1 MTEADYADFL
11 VVGGGTCGC
20 VVAARLSE
28 DPSATV
34 MLLESGSGYRSA
46 LELPDVLGDPYRLP
60 VGPASEY
67 TWTYPVELTP
77 RRASTIARGRT
88 LGG

>member
-1 MTEADYADFL
+1 VTEADYADFL

-46 LELPDVLGDPYRLP
+46 LELPDVRE
-60 VGPASEY
+60 PADR
-67 TWTYPVELTP
+67 VLQRC
-77 RRASTIARGRT
+77 RRRIHVIDRRQRQREHTAQHPDVS
-88 LGG
+88 